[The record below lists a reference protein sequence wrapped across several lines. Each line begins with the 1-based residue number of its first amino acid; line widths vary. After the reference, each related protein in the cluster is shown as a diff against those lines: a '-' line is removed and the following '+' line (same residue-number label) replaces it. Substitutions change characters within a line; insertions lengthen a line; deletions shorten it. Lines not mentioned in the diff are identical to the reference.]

1 MMTIMMWNNKNKKK
15 AVVVPTTML
24 VCLSCYFSLSRQQ
37 ILTVHAWTTVA
48 TTTTGLSSSSS
59 SLLLSSSAISFAPIN
74 RRIPSLVPLRAST
87 VDQNEERHKIVDDN
101 DGFKNVLAG
110 VDEFD
115 RWFERV
121 PGSNCVSSIQH
132 EDFGNLRGLGW
143 KKVSSGNN
151 DNGGQQP
158 WMTIPRSVVLESD
171 FSKPDWD
178 AQLALKLWDHVVTSS
193 SSSSSSSDSDLSG
206 YIALLTRG
214 WDAKQDLASS
224 SSSVPPSTAVDSLRH
239 WTEEQKQM
247 LLVGENPAGRRL
259 LDLLR
264 QQEES
269 WKRKYDDVKTKSSNT
284 RTNILS
290 WEQFVWAMEVVHSRA
305 FCGDFGLGGSQQ
317 LPPVVTIASPLV
329 AAIAGYVYYVTMHGQ
344 QDFVL
349 VGLAAVAGLPALIN
363 IISSSHQSSNV
374 AVLLPLI
381 DSANHREDADSV
393 IEYSPLQNAFT
404 LSGGQK
410 CIVEESDG
418 KTQLYIS
425 YGKKKDTECLLNYGF
440 LPSPVVASGMAGDA
454 TSRRR
459 RLAEQFLARNKA

>member
-1 MMTIMMWNNKNKKK
+1 
-15 AVVVPTTML
+15 ML
-24 VCLSCYFSLSRQQ
+24 ICLSCCFLSSRQQ
-37 ILTVHAWTTVA
+37 FLTVHAWTTVA
-48 TTTTGLSSSSS
+48 SSSISAVTTTTGLTSSSSW
-59 SLLLSSSAISFAPIN
+59 SAISFAPIN
-74 RRIPSLVPLRAST
+74 RRIPSLLPVRAST
-87 VDQNEERHKIVDDN
+87 VDQSEERNKIAYDD
-101 DGFKNVLAG
+101 DGFENVLAG
-110 VDEFD
+110 VDEFE

-143 KKVSSGNN
+143 KKVSSDNN
-151 DNGGQQP
+151 DSGEQQP
-158 WMTIPRSVVLESD
+158 WMTIPRSVVIESD
-171 FSKPDWD
+171 FTKSDWD
-178 AQLALKLWDHVVTSS
+178 VQLALMLWDHVVT
-193 SSSSSSSDSDLSG
+193 SSSDSDLSG

-214 WDAKQDLASS
+214 WDEKQELVTSS
-224 SSSVPPSTAVDSLRH
+224 SSAPPSTAVDSLRH
-239 WTEEQKQM
+239 WTEEQKQV

-264 QQEES
+264 QQEEL
-269 WKRKYDDVKTKSSNT
+269 WKRKYDDIKTKSSNN

-290 WEQFVWAMEVVHSRA
+290 LEQFVWAMEVVHSRA

-329 AAIAGYVYYVTMHGQ
+329 AAIAGYTYYAIMHGQ
-344 QDFVL
+344 QDLVL

-363 IISSSHQSSNV
+363 IISSSYQSSSV

-393 IEYSPLQNAFT
+393 IEYSPLQNSFT

-410 CIVEESDG
+410 CIVEESEG
-418 KTQLYIS
+418 KKQLYIS
-425 YGKKKDTECLLNYGF
+425 YGKKKDTEYLLNYGF
-440 LPSPVVASGMAGDA
+440 LPSAAVASGMRGDD